1 MNGINTDLAEQWPV
15 DRTVVITGA
24 SGGLGSACVRQF
36 AEAGAHVVIMARRA
50 EPLEALAA
58 ALGGEIDVRVCDTAD
73 PESVAM
79 AFEGLDVDVL
89 VHGAGDNTPEPF
101 LEVEPETFDRL
112 MAVNVRSAFF
122 TCQAAARSMRR
133 HHHGGALVVITSQLG
148 HVGAAGRTVYCT
160 AKHAVEGLV
169 KALGVELAPEGIRA
183 VSVAPTYVE
192 TALTASLLADVEFRQ
207 SVLDRIPMGR
217 IGVPEEVA
225 SAVFFAA
232 SPGASLITG
241 SSLLTAGGWV
251 AR

>member
-1 MNGINTDLAEQWPV
+1 MNDVDATWPS

-24 SGGLGSACVRQF
+24 SGGLGAACVRLF
-36 AEAGAHVVIMARRA
+36 ADAGARVVIMARRL

-58 ALGGEIDVRVCDTAD
+58 AVGGAIDVRLCDTAD
-73 PESVAM
+73 VGAVAA
-79 AFEGLDVDVL
+79 AFDGLDVDVL

-101 LEVEPETFDRL
+101 LDVEPDTFDRL

-122 TCQAAARSMRR
+122 TCQAAARSMRQ

-169 KALGVELAPEGIRA
+169 KALGVELASEGIRA

-192 TALTASLLADVEFRQ
+192 TALTASLLADPEFRQ

-217 IGVPEEVA
+217 IGAPEEVA
-225 SAVFFAA
+225 AAVFFAA

-241 SSLLTAGGWV
+241 SSLLTDGGWV

>member
-1 MNGINTDLAEQWPV
+1 MSDLAEPWPV
-15 DRTVVITGA
+15 GRTVVITGA
-24 SGGLGSACVRQF
+24 SGGLGAACVRLF
-36 AEAGAHVVIMARRA
+36 ADAGARVVVMARRL
-50 EPLEALAA
+50 EPLEALAEA
-58 ALGGEIDVRVCDTAD
+58 VGGTIDVRVCDTAD
-73 PESVAM
+73 AAAVVM
-79 AFEGLDVDVL
+79 AFDGLDVDVL

-101 LEVEPETFDRL
+101 LDVEPDTFDRL

-122 TCQAAARSMRR
+122 TCQAAARSMRE
-133 HHHGGALVVITSQLG
+133 HGHGGALVVITSQLG

-169 KALGVELAPEGIRA
+169 KALGVELAAEGIRA

-192 TALTASLLADVEFRQ
+192 TALTASLLADPEFRQ

-217 IGVPEEVA
+217 IGAPEEVA
-225 SAVFFAA
+225 AAVFFAA

-241 SSLLTAGGWV
+241 SSLLTDGGWV